1 MIKNLN
7 ADNDIL
13 FVQVDGYFHA
23 FIIFNENGRLYIFQS
38 WECLYNIFDCV
49 NDGNF

>member
-23 FIIFNENGRLYIFQS
+23 FIIFNENGRLYIFQRKRVIA
-38 WECLYNIFDCV
+38 IFAFD
-49 NDGNF
+49 